1 MKKVK
6 SPQHYDSEGFG
17 VVKMA
22 VYNDSEFLSPYSVA
36 KGGVINSEVAKFLDN
51 SVSPI
56 QPKTPLKIKIYSDCI
71 TPAEQFKYTNGI
83 ANYYKNKMS
92 DTQVHL
98 NKNLINSLILLI
110 LGIAFLGVRLILR
123 SFSAPEMLVQVINIA
138 GWVFIWEAVQE
149 FVLRRQ
155 GIRAQKAR
163 ENTFINA
170 KIEFYPLK
178 DMEN

>member
-6 SPQHYDSEGFG
+6 SPQHYDSEGYG

-56 QPKTPLKIKIYSDCI
+56 QSKTPLKIKIYSDCI

-110 LGIAFLGVRLILR
+110 LGIAFLGVMLILR

-138 GWVFIWEAVQE
+138 GWCLFGRLYKSLFCAGRALERKKHEKILLLMQKLNFIH
-149 FVLRRQ
+149 
-155 GIRAQKAR
+155 
-163 ENTFINA
+163 
-170 KIEFYPLK
+170 
-178 DMEN
+178 